1 MKNPV
6 KIDIQR
12 NFWQILF
19 FDNQTEAPIQND
31 VNYLPLLSASSDVVD
46 AKLELAS
53 DSEDSISIFFL
64 LRYERLTIFVSGKVE
79 FLNLKINFCRREI
92 NNLLSRWNGVSR
104 FVY

>member
-64 LRYERLTIFVSGKVE
+64 LRYERLTILSQEKW
-79 FLNLKINFCRREI
+79 NF
-92 NNLLSRWNGVSR
+92 
-104 FVY
+104 